1 MTLVPNCPARM
12 NLPAELKYAA
22 THEWSR
28 QEADGSLTV
37 CITDHAQSTLGDVVF
52 IQLPDTG
59 RTVRAGEEVAMI
71 ESVKAASGI
80 HAPVSGTIIAVN
92 SAMVD
97 APESVNDDAYAAWL
111 FRIQPD
117 NPADF
122 AQLLDAAAYEA
133 IAE

>member
-1 MTLVPNCPARM
+1 M

-37 CITDHAQSTLGDVVF
+37 GITDHAQSTLGDVVF

-71 ESVKAASGI
+71 ESVKAASDVYAPVAGTVLEVNKLLEATPEKVN
-80 HAPVSGTIIAVN
+80 HAPYGEGWMLKLKLA
-92 SAMVD
+92 
-97 APESVNDDAYAAWL
+97 
-111 FRIQPD
+111 
-117 NPADF
+117 NPAD
-122 AQLLDAAAYEA
+122 AAALLSPEDYGKS
-133 IAE
+133 IG